1 MRKIRKI
8 GCGLI
13 LLLLGIVGIVG
24 VYIATQIYILPG
36 TTEVSPTLRQLYVED
51 QEIRLAGVET
61 PADIIVFYVG
71 DWIRVNKVR
80 QIVAADLLTT
90 AQDYANAA
98 RILQHGDKATDYQ
111 KAQELSIKAFE
122 LGEEDMLRHSGLAE
136 DRYLLAIGK
145 AQKYGT
151 QFFCEP
157 ERGWQLYPVDT
168 TVTDE
173 ERAQLSIEP
182 LAEMELK
189 IEKLNQETE
198 GECLLT
204 QETMRIVEAIMEGTQ

>member
-1 MRKIRKI
+1 M
-8 GCGLI
+8 

-24 VYIATQIYILPG
+24 IYIATQIYILPSAA
-36 TTEVSPTLRQLYVED
+36 EVSTTLSQLYEDD

-61 PADIIVFYVG
+61 PADFVKFYVG

-80 QIVAADLLTT
+80 RIVAADLLIT

-98 RILQHGDKATDYQ
+98 QILQHGDRATDFQ
-111 KAQELSIKAFE
+111 TAQQLSIKAYE

-136 DRYLLAIGK
+136 DRYLITIGK

-151 QFFCEP
+151 QFFCKP
-157 ERGWQLYPVDT
+157 EQGWQLYPVDT
-168 TVTDE
+168 TVTDQ

-182 LAEMELK
+182 LAEMEIK

-198 GECLLT
+198 GQCLLT
-204 QETMRIVEAIMEGTQ
+204 RETIKTIEAIMEGTP